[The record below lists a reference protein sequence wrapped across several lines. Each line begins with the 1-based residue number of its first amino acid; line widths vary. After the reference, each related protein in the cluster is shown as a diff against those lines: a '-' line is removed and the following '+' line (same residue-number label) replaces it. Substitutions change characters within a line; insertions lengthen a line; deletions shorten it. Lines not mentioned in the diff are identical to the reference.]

1 MKIKNAKYGFVLL
14 GRVLQEDF
22 RRLGTAPAFGFFLLF
37 LSGSAGEAQWTPPPS
52 LQKVPVREDC
62 AKTNGGIGLSLQPTV
77 FEPHGAIFLCPKR
90 ALEIDRAH
98 PGASF
103 FFRVHEYGH
112 LALHTRNEALADG
125 WAAQQLTHS
134 VSGQTTLK
142 AVFAYFNE
150 LGKRFAPM
158 YGTGYDRA
166 LTVADLGQIPRE
178 QWPRSLAEYER
189 IRSEERARNGAI
201 HLHANNQTADGLLWI
216 DDQLVGFVSTAKA
229 YRNPPVPN
237 LSGRTHRLRLQD
249 VWVGEIP
256 GNLVATGLDVSAVF
270 EGINSSDGLQLNLDY
285 QAGSLSVS
293 VSHGKKPRQDQEF

>member
-1 MKIKNAKYGFVLL
+1 MRNTGLFCSIAGLL
-14 GRVLQEDF
+14 DRFLQKAVCG
-22 RRLGTAPAFGFFLLF
+22 LGTAPAFGFFLLY

-52 LQKVPVREDC
+52 LQNVPVREDC
-62 AKTNGGIGLSLQPTV
+62 LKTNGSIALSLQPTV

-90 ALEIDRAH
+90 ALEVDRAY

-125 WAAQQLTHS
+125 WAAQQLSHS
-134 VSGQTTLK
+134 VSGRTTLN

-166 LTVADLGQIPRE
+166 LTMAGSGRIPHE
-178 QWPRSLAEYER
+178 QWPRSLAEYQ
-189 IRSEERARNGAI
+189 RSTSEKRARNGAI
-201 HLHANNQTADGLLWI
+201 HLHANDQTSDGLLWI
-216 DDQLVGFVSTAKA
+216 DDQLVGFVSTAEA

-237 LSGRTHRLRLQD
+237 LSERTHRLRLQD
-249 VWVGEIP
+249 VWVSQIP
-256 GNLVATGLDVSAVF
+256 GNLVATGLDASAVF
-270 EGINSSDGLQLNLDY
+270 EGGNSSDGLQLNLDY
-285 QAGSLSVS
+285 QAGSLSIS
-293 VSHGKKPRQDQEF
+293 VSHGQK